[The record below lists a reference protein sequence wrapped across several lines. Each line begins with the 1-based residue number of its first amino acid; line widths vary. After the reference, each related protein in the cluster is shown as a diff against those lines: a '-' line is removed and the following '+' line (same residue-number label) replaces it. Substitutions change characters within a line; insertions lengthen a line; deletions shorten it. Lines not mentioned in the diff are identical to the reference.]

1 MMLKKFTQLVATLSI
16 FCERDSMR
24 LLEIDYAKHKMM
36 ILCTKSIVKINIS
49 QKGFLVESDI
59 FSTKSK
65 FVGIV
70 KDTNDAFI
78 KFPEY
83 FL

>member
-1 MMLKKFTQLVATLSI
+1 
-16 FCERDSMR
+16 MR
-24 LLEIDYAKHKMM
+24 LLEIDYASHKMM
-36 ILCTKSIVKINIS
+36 VLCTKSIVKINIT
-49 QKGFLVESDI
+49 QRGFLVGSDI

-70 KDTNDAFI
+70 KGTNDSLI
-78 KFPEY
+78 KYPEY